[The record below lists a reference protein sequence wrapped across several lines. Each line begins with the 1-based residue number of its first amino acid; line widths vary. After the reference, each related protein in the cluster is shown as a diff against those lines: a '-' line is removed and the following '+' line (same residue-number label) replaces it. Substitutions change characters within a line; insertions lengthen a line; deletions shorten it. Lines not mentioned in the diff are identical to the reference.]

1 MKHIKTYVQLS
12 VNCNLPGH
20 TVTTGFAKCPIRY
33 VLIRNKFATYYFL

>member
-12 VNCNLPGH
+12 VNRNLPGH